1 LTEVE
6 KVQSALARI
15 KDQLSRDK
23 DAKEY
28 KKERKYIFRAALEKL
43 RKQLS
48 KDGNMSKYIADK
60 ASIDQMNC

>member
-1 LTEVE
+1 MSDQEGFPNKCVYDDESGLSEVE

-28 KKERKYIFRAALEKL
+28 KKERKYIFRA
-43 RKQLS
+43 
-48 KDGNMSKYIADK
+48 
-60 ASIDQMNC
+60 